1 MMAVAGL
8 NTTQRRPRGL
18 LTVLGVAAVAAVV
31 AGLAWYARQPAERT
45 AARHVIVISLDTTR
59 ADHFGC
65 YGNTW
70 IETPNLDALAA
81 ESILFTDYVTAISTT
96 LSSHVS
102 LFTGKYPHTHGV
114 PRNGFIV
121 HDDNVMLAEI
131 LKEAG
136 FATVGFLGSFALHS
150 RFNFAQGFDHF
161 DQQFEIFLDGGKID
175 QNQRR
180 AVAVTDAVIAYLD
193 QHGVPPRLFLF
204 VHYFDP
210 HQPYDPPAPYDAM
223 YGDAPGAIGFKDHPA
238 LAYGDGS
245 EDSRRSLSRY
255 AGEVSYMDH
264 HVGRLLDEL
273 RRRGIIDQ
281 ALLLVTSDHGE
292 NLGENPGKAFHHGRT
307 VYQSEM
313 HCVGLLRLPDGAQG
327 GVRLDLPVASID
339 MLPTMVSYLGL
350 PVPAGVEGDVLELG
364 VPTRNELER
373 PRFGE
378 ASKPMRQESDPR
390 WFNNPKARCVRD
402 GSFKYIRTQY
412 LSKEGLY
419 NLRTDPYEQ
428 NNLLESATAEVAARA
443 ADLRRKLDAWTVAQ
457 SPLPSRFD
465 DRRRDETIARLK
477 ALGYLDADDEDE
489 EDDSDAEEPP

>member
-1 MMAVAGL
+1 MMLAAAAAVVVAGVWYA
-8 NTTQRRPRGL
+8 RPRGE
-18 LTVLGVAAVAAVV
+18 G
-31 AGLAWYARQPAERT
+31 G

-70 IETPNLDALAA
+70 IRTPNIDALAA
-81 ESILFTDYVTAISTT
+81 ESILLTDYMTTISTT
-96 LSSHVS
+96 LASHVS

-121 HDDNVMLAEI
+121 HDDNVMLPEV

-136 FATVGFLGSFALHS
+136 FTTAGFLGSFALHS
-150 RFNFAQGFDHF
+150 RFNFAQGFDYL
-161 DQQFEIFLDGGKID
+161 DERFEIFLDGDEID

-180 AVAVTDAVIAYLD
+180 AAAVTDAVLAYLD
-193 QHGVPPRLFLF
+193 EHGIPPRLFLF

-210 HQPYDPPAPYDAM
+210 HQPYDPPPPYDAM
-223 YGDAPGAIGFKDHPA
+223 YGDAPGAIRFGDHPA

-245 EDSRRSLSRY
+245 ADSRRSLSRY

-273 RRRGIIDQ
+273 RHRGILEE

-313 HCVGLLRLPDGAQG
+313 HCVGLIRLPNAAYG
-327 GVRLDLPVASID
+327 GTRLDLPVSSID
-339 MLPTMVSYLGL
+339 MLPTMVSYVGL
-350 PVPAGVEGDVLELG
+350 PTPAGVEGELLTLTD
-364 VPTRNELER
+364 PRANTLAR

-378 ASKPMRQESDPR
+378 ASKPARREFDPR

-402 GSFKYIRTQY
+402 GSLKYIRTAY
-412 LSKEGLY
+412 LSREELY
-419 NLRTDPYEQ
+419 DLQVDPHEQ
-428 NNLLESATAEVAARA
+428 NNVLESPTVEIAARA
-443 ADLRRKLDAWTVAQ
+443 ADLRRRLDVWTAAQ
-457 SPLPSRFD
+457 TPLPSRFD
-465 DRRRDETIARLK
+465 DRTHDETIARLK
-477 ALGYLDADDEDE
+477 ALGYLGGDDQ
-489 EDDSDAEEPP
+489 DDSEGEEPP